1 MAKKNSKD
9 KLRAGFNS
17 YFSSPPPPKKEV
29 AKESVEE
36 IEEEI
41 IPVATGNTIGEIA
54 LSDISVNPKQ
64 PRRDFDEKALNE
76 LADSL
81 KTHGLIQPI
90 TVRKMPDGKYQL
102 ISGERRMRASKIA
115 GLESIP
121 AYIRE
126 TDDGEMHVLA
136 LIENIQREDLNP
148 IEVAISLTLLQ
159 EELHL
164 KTDEEVAK
172 QVGKSR
178 TAVTNFKRLLNL
190 PPEIINAVRDR
201 SISFG
206 HAKALAG
213 LKNVDTQLVVF
224 KEQIEKGLSVRKLE
238 ELVNEYKPKKKKK
251 SSIAALQQEHYNT
264 LKAQLKNYFSL
275 NADVKAQDGT
285 NGKITLTFSNDD
297 IDRIMDLLE

>member
-1 MAKKNSKD
+1 MAKKNKKD
-9 KLRAGFNS
+9 ALRAGFNS
-17 YFSSPPPPKKEV
+17 YFNSSPAPKKEI
-29 AKESVEE
+29 AKEPIEE

-41 IPVATGNTIGEIA
+41 IPAAAGNTVGEIA

-64 PRRDFDEKALNE
+64 PRRDFEEKALNE

-115 GLESIP
+115 GLETIP

-148 IEVAISLTLLQ
+148 IEVAISLTLLK

-164 KTDEEVAK
+164 ETDEQIAK

-178 TAVTNFKRLLNL
+178 AAVTNYKRLLNL

-224 KEQIEKGLSVRKLE
+224 KEQIDKGFSVRELE
-238 ELVNEYKPKKKKK
+238 ALVKEYKPKKKK
-251 SSIAALQQEHYNT
+251 SSTASLQQEHYNI
-264 LKAQLKNYFSL
+264 LKAQLKSYFSL
-275 NADVKAQDGT
+275 NANVKAVDGK

>member
-1 MAKKNSKD
+1 MAKKSKKD
-9 KLRAGFNS
+9 ALRAGFNS
-17 YFSSPPPPKKEV
+17 YFNSTPTPPKKVE
-29 AKESVEE
+29 KEAVEE
-36 IEEEI
+36 IEEETI
-41 IPVATGNTIGEIA
+41 SAATNSRVGEIA
-54 LSDISVNPKQ
+54 LSDIEVNPKQ
-64 PRRDFDEKALNE
+64 PRRYFKEEALNE

-102 ISGERRMRASKIA
+102 ISGERRMRAAKIA
-115 GLESIP
+115 KLEKIP
-121 AYIRE
+121 AYIRA
-126 TDDGEMHVLA
+126 TDDGEMHILA

-148 IEVAISLTLLQ
+148 IEVAISLTLLK

-164 KTDEEVAK
+164 ETDEQIAK

-178 TAVTNFKRLLNL
+178 AAVTNYKRLLNL
-190 PPEIINAVRDR
+190 PPEIIKAVRDQ

-224 KEQIEKGLSVRKLE
+224 KEQMDKGLSVRELE
-238 ELVNEYKPKKKKK
+238 TLVKSYKPKKKK
-251 SSIAALQQEHYNT
+251 SSTATLQQEHYNT
-264 LKAQLKNYFSL
+264 LKAQFKKYFSL
-275 NADVKAQDGT
+275 KTDVKAIDGK
-285 NGKITLTFSNDD
+285 NGKITLSFNNDD